1 MILATFM
8 LAIASIVISGIAY
21 INTNMLDEKFSNMID
36 HFDSIETQWRYDRQI
51 IYNSLKL
58 LKKNGKPKQD
68 KKEQIVKNKRGRKNE
83 KHIKKAKPNKK
94 TKR

>member
-1 MILATFM
+1 MILASLM

-51 IYNSLKL
+51 IFNSLKL
-58 LKKNGKPKQD
+58 LKKNGKPRQD
-68 KKEQIVKNKRGRKNE
+68 KKGQKKTNSEKSVK
-83 KHIKKAKPNKK
+83 KK
-94 TKR
+94 TKRGIE